1 MDTQDF
7 SHLRKSLNL
16 KSGSYDYYSLAGL
29 EQEGQAQL
37 DTLPYS
43 IRILLEVMLRKC
55 NGKEITRQDVANLAS
70 WTPRSAS
77 RPAMSFFPGRVLL
90 QDLTG
95 VPVIVDLASL
105 RSAMSR
111 LKGDPARI
119 NPTIPVDLVIDHSV
133 QVDFFGTAD
142 ALQRN
147 TAREF
152 ERNRERYA
160 FLKWAQKTFKDLR
173 VVPPATGI
181 VHQVNIEYLT
191 RVVLTRTDSGHTL
204 AFPDT
209 LVGTDSHTTMVNGL
223 GVVGWG
229 VGGIEAIAGMLGL
242 PLELLVPDVVGFKLT
257 GKLPEGTTPTDLTLT
272 ITQMLR
278 KKGVVDKFVE
288 FCGPG
293 LGNLAVADRAMIANM
308 APEYGATI
316 AYFPVDE
323 QTLDYLRLT
332 GRSTEQI
339 ELVETYFRTQR
350 LFHLENAPTPFYTDT
365 LELDMA
371 SVVPSLAGPK
381 RPQDR
386 VPLTQV
392 KANFQQA
399 LTTPILKGGYALAGE
414 ALLSSAEVKVDGASD
429 RLENGSVV
437 IAAIT
442 SCTNTSNPFTMVGAG
457 LMAKKAVE
465 KGLKI
470 RPYVKTSFAPG
481 SRVVTDYLERAGLM
495 NYLDQLGFNLVGY
508 GCTTCIGNS
517 GPLPEGISEA
527 VKKNSLVV
535 AAVISGN
542 RNFEGRV
549 HPSVKANYLA
559 SPTLVMGYALAGN
572 VNIDLTSEPLG
583 AGKDGQPVY
592 LRDIWPTNAE
602 IQRIVYDTVK
612 PELFSQNYS
621 GVLNGSQEWN
631 SIQVENSLL
640 YPWEPDS
647 TYIQEPPFYS
657 GIGKN
662 PGSYPAIQGARALAV
677 FGDSITT
684 DHISP
689 AGSIPENTPAGKYL
703 LSKGVQYR
711 DFNSYGSRRGNDRVM
726 VRGTFANTQ
735 LKNRLVPG
743 VEGGFTRH
751 MPNGEQMTIFD
762 AAERYQQAG
771 VPLVILAGKEYGTG
785 SSRDWAA
792 KGPLLLGV
800 WAVIAES
807 FERIHR
813 SNLAGMGIYP
823 LQFLPGE
830 NIETLGLTGRET
842 FSITGMDAGIQP
854 GMKLTV
860 TAQADDGKVTTFQ
873 VIARLNTANEVEYI
887 RNGGILQTA
896 LRMQT
901 MG

>member
-1 MDTQDF
+1 MENQDYA
-7 SHLRKSLNL
+7 HLRTTLSL
-16 KSGSYDYYSLAGL
+16 KSGSYDYYSLVDF
-29 EQEGQAQL
+29 ERESQVQL
-37 DTLPYS
+37 DRLPYS

-55 NGKEITRQDVANLAS
+55 NGREVTRKDVANLAS
-70 WTPRSAS
+70 WTPDAKDH
-77 RPAMSFFPGRVLL
+77 PVMSFFPGRVLL

-105 RSAMSR
+105 RSAIAR

-119 NPTIPVDLVIDHSV
+119 NPKIPVDLVIDHSV
-133 QVDFFGTAD
+133 QVDFFGTPE

-152 ERNRERYA
+152 ERNQERYA
-160 FLKWAQKTFKDLR
+160 FLKWAQQTFKDLR

-181 VHQVNIEYLT
+181 VHQVNIEFLT
-191 RVVLTRTDSGHTL
+191 RLVLSRPEDGRTL
-204 AFPDT
+204 VYPDT

-229 VGGIEAIAGMLGL
+229 VGGIEAIAGMLGQ
-242 PLELLVPDVVGFKLT
+242 PLEMLRPDVVGFKLT

-288 FCGPG
+288 FYGPG
-293 LGNLAVADRAMIANM
+293 LANLAVADRAMIANM
-308 APEYGATI
+308 SPEYGATI
-316 AYFPVDE
+316 AYFPVDS
-323 QTLDYLRLT
+323 QTLDYFRLT
-332 GRSTEQI
+332 SRPPELLELI
-339 ELVETYFRTQR
+339 EAYFKAQH
-350 LFHLENAPTPFYTDT
+350 LFHTADAPTPQYSDS
-365 LELDMA
+365 LELDM
-371 SVVPSLAGPK
+371 STVVSSLAGPK

-392 KANFQQA
+392 KTNFQQA
-399 LTTPILKGGYALAGE
+399 LTAPILKSGYEVADNDLQR
-414 ALLSSAEVKVDGASD
+414 SAMVRFDGTTD
-429 RLENGSVV
+429 RLEHGSVV

-442 SCTNTSNPFTMVGAG
+442 SCTNTSNPFTLVGAG
-457 LMAKKAVE
+457 LIARKAVE
-465 KGLKI
+465 KGLKVK
-470 RPYVKTSFAPG
+470 PHVKTSFAPG
-481 SRVVTDYLERAGLM
+481 SRVVTDYMARAGLM
-495 NYLDQLGFNLVGY
+495 EPLAELGFDLVGY

-527 VKKNSLVV
+527 VKDNNLVV

-559 SPTLVMGYALAGN
+559 SPALVMGYALAGN
-572 VNIDLTSEPLG
+572 VNIDLTREPLG
-583 AGKDGQPVY
+583 TGSDGQPVY
-592 LRDIWPTNAE
+592 LRDVWPTNAE
-602 IQRIVYDTVK
+602 IQQVIYANLK
-612 PELFSQNYS
+612 PEMFQQNYS
-621 GVLNGSQEWN
+621 GVFKGSEEWN
-631 SIQVENSLL
+631 RIQIENSLL
-640 YPWEPDS
+640 YPWDADS

-657 GIGKN
+657 ETGKN
-662 PGSYPAIQGARALAV
+662 PGSYAAIKNARALAV

-689 AGSIPENTPAGKYL
+689 AGSIPQATPAGQYL

-711 DFNSYGSRRGNDRVM
+711 DFNSYGARRGNDRIM

-743 VEGGFTRH
+743 VEGGFTVH
-751 MPNGEQMTIFD
+751 LPDGEQMTIFD
-762 AAERYQQAG
+762 ASQRYKQEG
-771 VPLVILAGKEYGTG
+771 TPLVILAGKEYGTG

-830 NIETLGLTGRET
+830 NIESLGLTGHESFT
-842 FSITGMDAGIQP
+842 ITGMDQGIQP
-854 GMKLTV
+854 GMKLSV
-860 TAQADDGKVTTFQ
+860 TAKADDGKLTSFQ
-873 VIARLNTANEVEYI
+873 VIARLNTVNEVDYI
-887 RNGGILQTA
+887 KNGGILQTA
-896 LRMQT
+896 LLQLAKE
-901 MG
+901 